1 MSHLI
6 SLSPLVLIKNIVHVG
21 SFKHFIFVYLHL
33 CANIQTFVNLGEG
46 IMGLIL
52 LKHSELS
59 HAIGGDDQ

>member
-1 MSHLI
+1 MSYLI
-6 SLSPLVLIKNIVHVG
+6 SLSPLVLKNIAHVG
-21 SFKHFIFVYLHL
+21 SFKHFIFVS
-33 CANIQTFVNLGEG
+33 IFVNLGQG